1 MGLFSKR
8 KVADYPSIPEGDYE
22 PVLRCS
28 ICTGEQVL
36 CYRDRKTGS
45 LHELMLV
52 ASPADLEGFCRQNG
66 LDPASVKK
74 VY

>member
-1 MGLFSKR
+1 MSLFR
-8 KVADYPSIPEGDYE
+8 KKKTSVPVIPAGDRE

-36 CYRDRKTGS
+36 CLQDRKTGS
-45 LHELMLV
+45 LSELMRIN
-52 ASPADLEGFCRQNG
+52 SPADLEDFCKVNG
-66 LDPASVKK
+66 LTPEEIRK